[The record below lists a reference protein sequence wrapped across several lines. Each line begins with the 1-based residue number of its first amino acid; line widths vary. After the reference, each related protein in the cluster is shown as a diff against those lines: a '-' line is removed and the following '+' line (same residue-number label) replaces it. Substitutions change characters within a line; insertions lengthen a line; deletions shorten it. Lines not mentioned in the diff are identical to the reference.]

1 MSWLAAYLGNAEEVH
16 IPYNSFYG
24 GAEGY
29 EQNLADFNE
38 KCKVYREVGYWTPM
52 TPFTPVVAPAPIT
65 PSAPI
70 ILSHSS

>member
-38 KCKVYREVGYWTPM
+38 KCKVYRDLTYWTPT

-70 ILSHSS
+70 IVSTSS